1 MCFLFGSDLMML
13 FVSKSLNILN
23 GFDLSTIV
31 SNVVTQTLNL
41 MSMAGSDALSD
52 KARQA
57 TYITL

>member
-1 MCFLFGSDLMML
+1 MML